1 MGMNKEQAEK
11 YLEKKG
17 KEVTDEEVEKVMTK
31 GKIYG
36 DPVAEVQW

>member
-1 MGMNKEQAEK
+1 MNETNARK

-17 KEVTDEEVEKVMTK
+17 KPVNKESVEEIMKE

-36 DPVAEVQW
+36 DPVAMCQ